1 MRFHC
6 VVNPYGGRA
15 LKAWREVQSI
25 LRAKGIE
32 HSVHFP
38 MRTYVVHDIVR
49 DLSDVSDDAENV
61 YIIIGGDGTLSVAVN
76 GIMNFN
82 KTYLGLIPAGSGN
95 NFVHSN
101 SISGTYE
108 DIIERITDVS
118 RVLSLDMGVLTYN
131 TCLMIKAERWILP
144 QNNGISIMLRV
155 LVLMQMCV

>member
-1 MRFHC
+1 M
-6 VVNPYGGRA
+6 
-15 LKAWREVQSI
+15 QSI

-61 YIIIGGDGTLSVAVN
+61 YIIIGGDGTLNVAVN

-82 KTYLGLIPAGSGN
+82 KTYLGLILAGSGN
-95 NFVHSN
+95 DFVHSN

-131 TCLMIKAERWILP
+131 TCLMIKAER
-144 QNNGISIMLRV
+144 
-155 LVLMQMCV
+155 

>member
-1 MRFHC
+1 ML
-6 VVNPYGGRA
+6 VMM
-15 LKAWREVQSI
+15 LKMFI
-25 LRAKGIE
+25 L
-32 HSVHFP
+32 
-38 MRTYVVHDIVR
+38 
-49 DLSDVSDDAENV
+49 LS
-61 YIIIGGDGTLSVAVN
+61 GGDGTLSVAVN

-82 KTYLGLIPAGSGN
+82 KTYLGLIPVGSGN
-95 NFVHSN
+95 DFVHSN

>member
-1 MRFHC
+1 M
-6 VVNPYGGRA
+6 
-15 LKAWREVQSI
+15 QSI

-61 YIIIGGDGTLSVAVN
+61 YIIIGGDGTLNVAVN

-95 NFVHSN
+95 DFVHSN

-131 TCLMIKAERWILP
+131 TCSMIKAERWILP

>member
-1 MRFHC
+1 MLAMMLKMFILLS
-6 VVNPYGGRA
+6 GG
-15 LKAWREVQSI
+15 
-25 LRAKGIE
+25 
-32 HSVHFP
+32 
-38 MRTYVVHDIVR
+38 
-49 DLSDVSDDAENV
+49 
-61 YIIIGGDGTLSVAVN
+61 GGDGTLNVAVN

>member
-1 MRFHC
+1 M
-6 VVNPYGGRA
+6 GGGSRA

-38 MRTYVVHDIVR
+38 TRTYVVHDIVR

-61 YIIIGGDGTLSVAVN
+61 YIIIGGDGTLNVAVN

-95 NFVHSN
+95 DFVHSN

>member
-1 MRFHC
+1 M
-6 VVNPYGGRA
+6 
-15 LKAWREVQSI
+15 
-25 LRAKGIE
+25 RAKGIE

-38 MRTYVVHDIVR
+38 TRTYVVHDIVR

-61 YIIIGGDGTLSVAVN
+61 YIIIGGGGDGTLNVAVN

-131 TCLMIKAERWILP
+131 MCLMIKAERRILP
-144 QNNGISIMLRV
+144 QSNGISIMLRV